1 MDNRQAA
8 NRIQQ
13 ARARTLDAAKALESR
28 YNLSALPRWIDTA
41 SVERDP
47 LAAAVTQCEAVAN
60 LLEAIAE
67 QIVTSKQAI
76 YKGKRQ
82 EVKP

>member
-8 NRIQQ
+8 NRIRQ
-13 ARARTLDAAKALESR
+13 ARTRTIDAARALESR
-28 YNLSALPRWIDTA
+28 YDLSALPPWADTA

-60 LLEAIAE
+60 LLEAMAE
-67 QIVTSKQAI
+67 QIVTPKH
-76 YKGKRQ
+76 KGKT
-82 EVKP
+82 

>member
-8 NRIQQ
+8 NRISQ
-13 ARARTLDAAKALESR
+13 ARARTLDAAKVLESR
-28 YNLSALPRWIDTA
+28 YDLSALPRWIDTA

-67 QIVTSKQAI
+67 QVH
-76 YKGKRQ
+76 KGK
-82 EVKP
+82 K